1 MMMMMMMMKMMM
13 MISNLMMLIQFS
25 LWVNPVLNI
34 NIIIIVLR
42 KNIF

>member
-1 MMMMMMMMKMMM
+1 MMMM

-34 NIIIIVLR
+34 IIIIVLR